1 VLSIQKTKKRDFT
14 MKRIW
19 FVKMVL
25 LGISVMFL
33 QGSAA
38 RVVLAG
44 EIHPVAPGELHLH
57 IDDEEGQPVAAYV
70 TGSVITPVVSINQG
84 SPVAL
89 ESVNILAFWH
99 DANPLA
105 VGDLFQLKYNFW
117 EDNAHTQ
124 ISDTLVATF
133 TGLDPLAGP
142 ANMQVQVTFYS
153 DYHETL
159 FPTILTGPGVQDIG
173 ELLDLRMGDA
183 NFQGLSDVSLYAT
196 SVPEP
201 SSLAL
206 LMVGGIGFGIRAY
219 RRRRTVVG

>member
-1 VLSIQKTKKRDFT
+1 

-19 FVKMVL
+19 FVKMAL

-33 QGSAA
+33 QGSVA

-44 EIHPVAPGELHLH
+44 EIHSVAAGELHVH
-57 IDDEEGQPVAAYV
+57 IDDDEGQPLAAYV
-70 TGSVITPVVSINQG
+70 TGSVITPTVSINQG
-84 SPVAL
+84 SQVAL
-89 ESVNILAFWH
+89 ESVSITAFWH
-99 DANPLA
+99 DDNPLA
-105 VGDLFQLKYNFW
+105 VGNQFQLKYNFW
-117 EDNAHTQ
+117 DEPSHT
-124 ISDTLVATF
+124 ISDTLIATF

-142 ANMQVQVTFYS
+142 ANMQISVNFYS
-153 DYHETL
+153 DSNELL
-159 FPTILTGPGVQDIG
+159 FPTVLTGPGVQDIG

-183 NFQGLSDVSLYAT
+183 NFQGLTDVSLFAS

>member
-1 VLSIQKTKKRDFT
+1 
-14 MKRIW
+14 M
-19 FVKMVL
+19 
-25 LGISVMFL
+25 
-33 QGSAA
+33 
-38 RVVLAG
+38 
-44 EIHPVAPGELHLH
+44 
-57 IDDEEGQPVAAYV
+57 
-70 TGSVITPVVSINQG
+70 
-84 SPVAL
+84 
-89 ESVNILAFWH
+89 
-99 DANPLA
+99 
-105 VGDLFQLKYNFW
+105 
-117 EDNAHTQ
+117 
-124 ISDTLVATF
+124 ATF

>member
-1 VLSIQKTKKRDFT
+1 

-19 FVKMVL
+19 FVKMAL

-33 QGSAA
+33 QGSVAS
-38 RVVLAG
+38 VVLAG

-57 IDDEEGQPVAAYV
+57 IDDDEGQPLAAYV

-84 SPVAL
+84 SLSAL
-89 ESVNILAFWH
+89 ESVSILAFWH

-105 VGDLFQLKYNFW
+105 VGNQFQLKYNFW
-117 EDNAHTQ
+117 DDNAHTQ
-124 ISDTLVATF
+124 ISDTLIATF

-153 DYHETL
+153 DSNELL
-159 FPTILTGPGVQDIG
+159 FPTVLTGPGVQNIG

-183 NFQGLSDVSLYAT
+183 NFQGLTDVSLYAS

-219 RRRRTVVG
+219 SRRQTVAA